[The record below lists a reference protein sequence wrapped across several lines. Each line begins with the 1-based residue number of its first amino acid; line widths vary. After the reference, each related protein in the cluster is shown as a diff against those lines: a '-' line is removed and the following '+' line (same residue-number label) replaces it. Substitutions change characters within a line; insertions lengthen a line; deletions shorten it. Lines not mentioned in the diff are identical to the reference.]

1 MPSTLG
7 IVSSHVNYVP
17 PTFSIVPNKT
27 TLNEGET
34 VTFTISTTNY
44 NSPNIYVSNSGTTA
58 NADLNYIFSNGLTL
72 VGGTATFTI
81 SALNDTAIEGPE
93 TLIVNL
99 RTGSTTGPIVATAPT
114 VTINDTTPVPP
125 ELLSYGDRVGVRT
138 ADLTSSG
145 SVATVS
151 VTGGLIKDGRW
162 HRFEIS
168 ANTNFSGNCVAA
180 DLFVN
185 TSVVGA
191 ATQGTSCFPN
201 GTNYVTKY
209 VRILPSDTV
218 TLRGTRS
225 GPGRQPPSYSWE
237 AWPHGFVNASP
248 ATTA

>member
-7 IVSSHVNYVP
+7 IIASHIRP
-17 PTFSIVPNKT
+17 PTFSIIPNKT
-27 TLNEGET
+27 TLNEGQT
-34 VTFTISTTNY
+34 VTFAISTTNY

-72 VGGTATFTI
+72 VGGTATFTV

-125 ELLSYGDRVGVRT
+125 ELLSYGGGVGVRT

-162 HRFEIS
+162 HKFEIF

-185 TSVVGA
+185 TSFIGA
-191 ATQGTSCFPN
+191 GTQGSCFPL
-201 GTNYVTKY
+201 GTNYATKY

-218 TLRGTRS
+218 TLRATRS
-225 GPGRQPPSYSWE
+225 GPGAQNPIYSFE
-237 AWPHGFVNASP
+237 TWPHGYVIASP